1 MSIEKSFSP
10 LRQGNPAIVNPLA
23 TTTDLLLA
31 DVAIR
36 VQLSFSNYRL
46 AVERYETLRNWVER
60 DASPLKDKV
69 ELFYPQGS
77 MAINATIASKLDKDD
92 FDVDVIVQTNHARDV
107 KPERILDDLLL
118 SIKGEEGSQYY
129 KATIRNTRCVTVE
142 YADMHIDFTPAVLL
156 GELPERSSYIFH
168 HNPDAPKSEE
178 KSIIANPY
186 GFAEWF
192 KARTP
197 VERIFAEAYEK
208 RSGEYDVRFLAEKA
222 EAEELPEHT
231 PGAHSMAV
239 VALQLLKRWR
249 NVQYDKREGRKPPSV
264 MMAKFVA
271 EAAGNTTTL
280 SDELLFQAEHIRS
293 SILKAHRNKEKVR
306 VMNPACEEHDCF
318 TDRWPKDL
326 ADQELFLKD
335 LDSFIPTIDKLKNGN
350 LSLDEQQA
358 LMVKLFGER
367 PTLSAFENIRRQEK
381 AVKAP
386 TIITKK
392 EPIIEIREPSKPWS
406 PGNDSTDT

>member
-142 YADMHIDFTPAVLL
+142 YPRQLVKAAFTKSINADDERKAWGAFNDDMQTNDDLAEWRHLSQLEHYRELIRQLRHHHPVINDYIHSNHGLSLMYHDSRVAAWVLDSMTAHNGEGISCLCVHDSFLVDARHEAVLRAYMEEAYRAL
-156 GELPERSSYIFH
+156 GMPHGLPEIRATQS
-168 HNPDAPKSEE
+168 A
-178 KSIIANPY
+178 
-186 GFAEWF
+186 
-192 KARTP
+192 
-197 VERIFAEAYEK
+197 
-208 RSGEYDVRFLAEKA
+208 LA
-222 EAEELPEHT
+222 
-231 PGAHSMAV
+231 
-239 VALQLLKRWR
+239 
-249 NVQYDKREGRKPPSV
+249 
-264 MMAKFVA
+264 
-271 EAAGNTTTL
+271 
-280 SDELLFQAEHIRS
+280 
-293 SILKAHRNKEKVR
+293 
-306 VMNPACEEHDCF
+306 
-318 TDRWPKDL
+318 
-326 ADQELFLKD
+326 
-335 LDSFIPTIDKLKNGN
+335 
-350 LSLDEQQA
+350 
-358 LMVKLFGER
+358 
-367 PTLSAFENIRRQEK
+367 
-381 AVKAP
+381 
-386 TIITKK
+386 
-392 EPIIEIREPSKPWS
+392 
-406 PGNDSTDT
+406 

>member
-208 RSGEYDVRFLAEKA
+208 RSGEYAAGMRQA
-222 EAEELPEHT
+222 
-231 PGAHSMAV
+231 S
-239 VALQLLKRWR
+239 Q
-249 NVQYDKREGRKPPSV
+249 Q
-264 MMAKFVA
+264 MMQA
-271 EAAGNTTTL
+271 EAAQQN
-280 SDELLFQAEHIRS
+280 
-293 SILKAHRNKEKVR
+293 N
-306 VMNPACEEHDCF
+306 
-318 TDRWPKDL
+318 
-326 ADQELFLKD
+326 
-335 LDSFIPTIDKLKNGN
+335 DSFKNTNCHFIGN
-350 LSLDEQQA
+350 QMQC
-358 LMVKLFGER
+358 
-367 PTLSAFENIRRQEK
+367 T
-381 AVKAP
+381 
-386 TIITKK
+386 T
-392 EPIIEIREPSKPWS
+392 W
-406 PGNDSTDT
+406 